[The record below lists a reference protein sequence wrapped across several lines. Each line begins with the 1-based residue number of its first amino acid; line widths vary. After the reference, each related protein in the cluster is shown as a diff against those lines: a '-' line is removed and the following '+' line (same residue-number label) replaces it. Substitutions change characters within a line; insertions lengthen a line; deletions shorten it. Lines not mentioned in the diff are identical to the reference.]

1 MHHSELFL
9 NQFYKAFS
17 HFPSFRSS
25 SVELIK
31 EPASFPPEPK
41 KPRKGKQLQVKSFVE
56 SLGKDVLSERHL
68 LSFNRID
75 KKALVFG
82 ATSSCS
88 KAVKAGSS
96 QVKKCALC
104 DFVSPSSDKFA
115 AHIRIHLDD
124 LNGDCLQCRE
134 CGMCFAS
141 EASWKK
147 HLFLLH
153 RIKKP
158 QLSDYCQDL

>member
-1 MHHSELFL
+1 MI
-9 NQFYKAFS
+9 Q
-17 HFPSFRSS
+17 P
-25 SVELIK
+25 I
-31 EPASFPPEPK
+31 K
-41 KPRKGKQLQVKSFVE
+41 KPRKAKQVQAKSFVE

-82 ATSSCS
+82 ATSSSSS
-88 KAVKAGSS
+88 KSFSS
-96 QVKKCALC
+96 TAKVVNQVKKCALC
-104 DFVSPSSDKFA
+104 DFGSPSSDKFA
-115 AHIRIHLDD
+115 AHIRIHLKD
-124 LNGDCLQCRE
+124 LTNADDCLQCRE

-141 EASWKK
+141 EPSWKK

-158 QLSDYCQDL
+158 QLSDYCQDLTSL